1 MLIYGSWRCAECN
14 RDTFTA
20 SIKDPERCTEC
31 ARTRYAW
38 HPAPFGRARKVP
50 PLEAARWDKPAIR
63 TTAIRPKCVAR
74 RRLNAA

>member
-1 MLIYGSWRCAECN
+1 MLIYRSWRCAACN
-14 RDTFTA
+14 RDTFAA

-31 ARTRYAW
+31 AKKRYAW

-50 PLEAARWDKPAIR
+50 PLEVQRWDKPAPKGIAVR
-63 TTAIRPKCVAR
+63 TKYVPG